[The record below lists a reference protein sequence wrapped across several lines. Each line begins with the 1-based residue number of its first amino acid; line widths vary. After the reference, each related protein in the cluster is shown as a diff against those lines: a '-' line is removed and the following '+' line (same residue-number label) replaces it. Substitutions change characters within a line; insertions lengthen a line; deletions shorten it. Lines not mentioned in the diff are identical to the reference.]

1 MKLKQLQALRAV
13 AETGSLQ
20 GAAGRLCVT
29 QPAVSRAIIDL
40 ESELG
45 VPLLTRTARGA
56 SLTGFG
62 ASILKRALLIDRE
75 VGRIYDAADAE
86 RGAAGGSLC
95 IAITPVSAT
104 EAFLDAVTAFAAER
118 PDVRL
123 SILELRRAQIVAGL
137 KDGSLDIALYT
148 EYGLLEDAAP
158 HYRLE
163 SLYEIGSALA
173 VSGGYAGPLDV
184 SAEDLQA
191 QRWMVLD
198 AASDESSLM
207 RVLFSKHGLAPP
219 ARVLRCSSAYV
230 YANLVT
236 RMDVVSIW
244 SDAGAKVLAER
255 LRSGALRRLNVA
267 GGMPQGAVCL
277 AYPDEN
283 LMTPAAR
290 DFISWLRMALRKP
303 GSSAGVTVGID

>member
-1 MKLKQLQALRAV
+1 
-13 AETGSLQ
+13 
-20 GAAGRLCVT
+20 
-29 QPAVSRAIIDL
+29 
-40 ESELG
+40 
-45 VPLLTRTARGA
+45 
-56 SLTGFG
+56 
-62 ASILKRALLIDRE
+62 
-75 VGRIYDAADAE
+75 
-86 RGAAGGSLC
+86 
-95 IAITPVSAT
+95 
-104 EAFLDAVTAFAAER
+104 
-118 PDVRL
+118 
-123 SILELRRAQIVAGL
+123 
-137 KDGSLDIALYT
+137 
-148 EYGLLEDAAP
+148 
-158 HYRLE
+158 
-163 SLYEIGSALA
+163 
-173 VSGGYAGPLDV
+173 
-184 SAEDLQA
+184 
-191 QRWMVLD
+191 MVLD

-267 GGMPQGAVCL
+267 GGMPQGAVCM

>member
-13 AETGSLQ
+13 RNRQPARRGR
-20 GAAGRLCVT
+20 RLCVT

-56 SLTGFG
+56 LLTGFG

-75 VGRIYDAADAE
+75 VGIYDAADAE

-219 ARVLRCSSAYV
+219 ARVLLLVRLCLRQSGNADGCGVDLERCRRESVGRASAQ
-230 YANLVT
+230 
-236 RMDVVSIW
+236 R
-244 SDAGAKVLAER
+244 
-255 LRSGALRRLNVA
+255 ALRRLNVA
-267 GGMPQGAVCL
+267 GGMPQGAVCM